1 MDFVSLER
9 ALGAPPTEPTAQ
21 DALWC
26 QRTYKVVQNDPVV
39 LQVHKDFLL
48 SHFMWFRLV

>member
-26 QRTYKVVQNDPVV
+26 QRIYKVVQNDPVV